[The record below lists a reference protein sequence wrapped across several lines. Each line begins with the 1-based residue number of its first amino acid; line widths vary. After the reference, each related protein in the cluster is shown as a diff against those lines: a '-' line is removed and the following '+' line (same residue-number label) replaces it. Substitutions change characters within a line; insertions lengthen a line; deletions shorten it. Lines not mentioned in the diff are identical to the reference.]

1 MRGNKEKM
9 AHYPGEILYR
19 MLTRRNEERYG
30 ECKQHKMSKKPIT
43 LATTY
48 TLSIIASQPQAA
60 RTRKSNG
67 KIGICRKL

>member
-1 MRGNKEKM
+1 MRGKKAKM

-30 ECKQHKMSKKPIT
+30 KCKQHKMSKKPTT

-48 TLSIIASQPQAA
+48 TLSDNSITATGSEN
-60 RTRKSNG
+60 K
-67 KIGICRKL
+67 KE